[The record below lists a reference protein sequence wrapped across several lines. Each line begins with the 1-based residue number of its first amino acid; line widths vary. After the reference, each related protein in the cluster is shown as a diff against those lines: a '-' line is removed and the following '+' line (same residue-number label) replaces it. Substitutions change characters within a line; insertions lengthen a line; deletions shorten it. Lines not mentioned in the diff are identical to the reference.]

1 MNYRASPG
9 CISDCTPGA
18 LSQWSE
24 DFKMV
29 SSMDLLWYLLRFH
42 SLWLVKNVNKCNKPT
57 YTVFPQAYERWEWKQ
72 FGKSKDLL
80 NTVLSED
87 CRTSSLV
94 TSILKAETVGKHF
107 KNYIY
112 INKQYYISSLIMY
125 FMESTVIKRLMNLIF
140 WNSWVVGQ
148 WWYDTLFP
156 LE

>member
-1 MNYRASPG
+1 M
-9 CISDCTPGA
+9 
-18 LSQWSE
+18 
-24 DFKMV
+24 
-29 SSMDLLWYLLRFH
+29 
-42 SLWLVKNVNKCNKPT
+42 
-57 YTVFPQAYERWEWKQ
+57 FPQAYERWEWKQ

-125 FMESTVIKRLMNLIF
+125 FMETTVIKRLMNLIF
-140 WNSWVVGQ
+140 
-148 WWYDTLFP
+148 
-156 LE
+156 